1 MVPDAPI
8 RHSERRG
15 CLGALAGTGGFSGE
29 EMCLRPAGVRGTGAR
44 WRWAVGWSS
53 DPGNCVI
60 EEGHKWASA
69 REASVLDGSCQ
80 GPHGDR
86 WRGSL
91 PVQAQVV
98 GAVAGAS
105 ATLHKP
111 LAPPAGMGE
120 RGGRA
125 VQRRQGAVPRGGR
138 GAAGTWGRDVG
149 GRADRGG
156 ASPVRA
162 SGGAGFAG
170 AGAGA
175 VAMYRALYSFRS
187 TEPNSLPFAAGE
199 TFLLLERSNQHWW
212 LVTRAGSGET
222 GYAPASYLQRLQV
235 GRAGLGRA
243 GAALPGVPGLASR
256 SQRGFPGCPRLG
268 LCRRGGRA

>member
-1 MVPDAPI
+1 M
-8 RHSERRG
+8 
-15 CLGALAGTGGFSGE
+15 
-29 EMCLRPAGVRGTGAR
+29 
-44 WRWAVGWSS
+44 
-53 DPGNCVI
+53 
-60 EEGHKWASA
+60 
-69 REASVLDGSCQ
+69 
-80 GPHGDR
+80 
-86 WRGSL
+86 
-91 PVQAQVV
+91 QAQVV

-125 VQRRQGAVPRGGR
+125 VPRRQGAVPRGGR

-162 SGGAGFAG
+162 SEGAGFAGAG

-243 GAALPGVPGLASR
+243 GAALPGVPGLGGSSLASR

-268 LCRRGGRA
+268 LCRHGGRA